1 MGGML
6 ILEPNILRDS
16 ILVRM
21 EMIQYECYVH
31 VNATMWRVVY
41 RELRALTNDK
51 SMALNPM
58 DVNDIYDALWN
69 VGVLLQN
76 EMEVLSIFEV
86 GYRPWPKFKAETE
99 TSRAFYAIH
108 DRAKQSDLAEL
119 RQYESRED
127 LENYIAMLK
136 KVFRLFGKYNVEP
149 EQCTALFFVTEPDVL
164 HNPLLY

>member
-1 MGGML
+1 
-6 ILEPNILRDS
+6 
-16 ILVRM
+16 
-21 EMIQYECYVH
+21 MIQYECYVH

-58 DVNDIYDALWN
+58 DVNDNYDALWN